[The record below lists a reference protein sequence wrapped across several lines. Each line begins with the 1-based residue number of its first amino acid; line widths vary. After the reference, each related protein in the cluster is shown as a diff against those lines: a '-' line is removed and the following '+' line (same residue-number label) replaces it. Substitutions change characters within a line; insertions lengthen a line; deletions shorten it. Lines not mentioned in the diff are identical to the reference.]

1 MSYPSHGNRS
11 VSRTL
16 SSTWRESCEKGVMNV
31 IKKVGILLSGS
42 KRKQAR
48 ELKASLEKGIEMA
61 KKASLV
67 NYAFNRRKDCE
78 RAN

>member
-1 MSYPSHGNRS
+1 
-11 VSRTL
+11 
-16 SSTWRESCEKGVMNV
+16 MNV